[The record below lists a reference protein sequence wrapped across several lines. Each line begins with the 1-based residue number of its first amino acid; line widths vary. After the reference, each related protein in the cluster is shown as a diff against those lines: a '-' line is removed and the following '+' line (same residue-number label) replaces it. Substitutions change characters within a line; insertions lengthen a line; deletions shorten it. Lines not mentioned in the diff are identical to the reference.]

1 MLALLPVFCLGH
13 HTRMAAI
20 PREIT
25 GVTQDINVLEI
36 APESTV
42 EWVRDGTPK
51 LVKGKERYVF
61 LFDDGHRGDAL
72 RTLGRFASNPEL
84 SFTWYDAAVLSQ
96 RIRQAAEESNK
107 QDAVLPPDSPLAGP
121 HTLNRPRFK
130 LPMAG
135 DAASADESGDGVV

>member
-25 GVTQDINVLEI
+25 GVTQDINVL
-36 APESTV
+36 A
-42 EWVRDGTPK
+42 

-96 RIRQAAEESNK
+96 RIRQAAEESNTK
-107 QDAVLPPDSPLAGP
+107 QDAVLPPDSALAGP

-130 LPMAG
+130 LPLAG
-135 DAASADESGDGVV
+135 DATSADESGDGAV